1 MKYLKNIKIGALLL
15 LISITACNN
24 DLDTDYTTGLGGDDL
39 KGLIREYP
47 EKLKS
52 LVDGL
57 YLFMVS
63 YQGDHDSFNF
73 AMTLHATDMMAQ
85 DISQPTSHYFS
96 WDYLHRYRLAPNV
109 RTAYI
114 WNTFYTAIANGNRL
128 LDMAD
133 ELSEYIIAYD
143 EDFYNSCLSET
154 YAVRGM
160 AYLYLIQLYQ
170 EVTTKDAINLQAPG
184 VPLYFSTID
193 GIDELEAEALKG
205 RNTVERVFE
214 QIEHDLTMALQLSE
228 NYNRLGDIRSINSD
242 VIHGLLARF
251 YLLSQQWNKAA
262 EHANKAH
269 ASYNLMSLEQLKSG
283 FMDSNN
289 TEWIWGYRHTI
300 ETQTTLISWFSHIS
314 NNSPGYA
321 GILSPRLIDYDLYVS
336 IPDEDVRKQLF
347 NGPEGIS
354 PEDYQRFKKDIET
367 APSIQNPYASLKF
380 GRKDDWTQDYPYM
393 RAAEMI
399 LIEAEAYAQINEM
412 TLAADAMRSLMENRQ
427 PGWNMIEVDVEYIYH
442 QRRIELW
449 GEGFS
454 YFDLKRL
461 YKGINR
467 AYSNSNHS
475 IPGQFEVK
483 AGADNWVFQI
493 PRREIQDNVH
503 IDESEQN
510 D

>member
-1 MKYLKNIKIGALLL
+1 MNSQICLT
-15 LISITACNN
+15 ISQ
-24 DLDTDYTTGLGGDDL
+24 
-39 KGLIREYP
+39 
-47 EKLKS
+47 KS
-52 LVDGL
+52 ET
-57 YLFMVS
+57 FCSATVS
-63 YQGDHDSFNF
+63 
-73 AMTLHATDMMAQ
+73 DMMAQ

-143 EDFYNSCLSET
+143 EDFYNSCLAET

-170 EVTTKDAINLQAPG
+170 EVTTKDVINLQAPG

-193 GIDELEAEALKG
+193 GIGAEEAEVLKG
-205 RNTVERVFE
+205 RNTVQRVFE
-214 QIEHDLTMALQLSE
+214 QIEHDLSLALQLSE
-228 NYNRLGDIRSINSD
+228 NYNRQADKRSINSD
-242 VIHGLLARF
+242 VINGLLARY
-251 YLLSQQWNKAA
+251 YLLSQQWDKAA
-262 EHANKAH
+262 EHAKKAC
-269 ASYNLMSLEQLKSG
+269 ANYSLMNLEQLKSG

-289 TEWIWGYRHTI
+289 PEWIWGYRHTI

-321 GILSPRLIDYDLYVS
+321 GILSPRLIDHALYES
-336 IPDEDVRKQLF
+336 LPDEDKRKQLF
-347 NGPEGIS
+347 NGPAGIS
-354 PEDYQRFKKDIET
+354 QEDYQRFKKDIET
-367 APSIQNPYASLKF
+367 APNIQNPYASLKF

-399 LIEAEAYAQINEM
+399 LIEAEAYAHMGQED
-412 TLAADAMRSLMENRQ
+412 LAAQAIKPLMENRQ
-427 PGWNMIEVDVEYIYH
+427 PGWDMSEVNVEYVYH

-467 AYSNSNHS
+467 VYPNSNHS
-475 IPGQFEVK
+475 IPGQIEVK

-493 PRREIQDNVH
+493 PRREIQDNPQ

>member
-1 MKYLKNIKIGALLL
+1 MSLKNFKIGAFILMMSLA
-15 LISITACNN
+15 SCSNE
-24 DLDTDYTTGLGGDDL
+24 LDTDYTTGQGGDNL
-39 KGLIREYP
+39 KDLIREYP
-47 EKLKS
+47 YKLKS

-63 YQGDHDSFNF
+63 YQGDHDSFNYT
-73 AMTLHATDMMAQ
+73 MTLHATDMMAQ

-96 WDYLHRYRLAPNV
+96 WDYLHRYRSAPNV

-133 ELSEYIIAYD
+133 ELSEYIIGYD
-143 EDFYNSCLSET
+143 EDFYNSCLAET

-160 AYLYLIQLYQ
+160 SYLYLIQLYQ
-170 EVTTKDAINLQAPG
+170 EVITKEIVNLQAPG
-184 VPLYFSTID
+184 VPLYFSTLD
-193 GIDELEAEALKG
+193 GVAEEEAEALKG
-205 RNTVERVFE
+205 RNTVARVFE
-214 QIEHDLTMALQLSE
+214 QIEHDLTLALQLSA
-228 NYNRLGDIRSINSD
+228 NYDRQDDKRSIDSH
-242 VIHGLLARF
+242 VIHGLLAR
-251 YLLSQQWNKAA
+251 YYMLSQQWQKAA
-262 EHANKAH
+262 DHAKSAY
-269 ASYNLMSLEQLKSG
+269 SGYSLMDVEQLKSG
-283 FMDSNN
+283 FMDATNP
-289 TEWIWGYRHTI
+289 EWIWGYRHTI
-300 ETQTTLISWFSHIS
+300 ETQTTLVSWFSHIS

-321 GILSPRLIDYDLYVS
+321 GILSPRLIDYELYHS

-354 PEDYQRFKKDIET
+354 QEDYQRFKVDIQT
-367 APSIQNPYASLKF
+367 APNIQNPYASLKF

-399 LIEAEAYAQINEM
+399 LIEAEAYAHMGNTVM
-412 TLAADAMRSLMENRQ
+412 AAEVVRLLMENRQ
-427 PGWNMIEVDVEYIYH
+427 PGWDMSEVDVEYIYH

-467 AYSNSNHS
+467 AYDNSNHS
-475 IPGQFEVK
+475 IPGQFEVA
-483 AGADNWVFQI
+483 AGANNWVFQI
-493 PRREIQDNVH
+493 PRREIQDNPQ